1 MSPII
6 AREMNELAGQLGIAT
21 LLFFSLLIVSG
32 VLLVYIRSQAR
43 QTEEY
48 IRVQAREAEQQKEKD
63 KQIYMEIIETIRQDR
78 EKDQTIL
85 MSTLED
91 NRQQINMLRTVVERM
106 RTHEQAVQVLL
117 NKTSQI
123 LENRC
128 AHHLTRKS

>member
-1 MSPII
+1 MNPII
-6 AREMNELAGQLGIAT
+6 ASEMNELAGQLGIAT
-21 LLFFSLLIVSG
+21 LLFFSLLIVSV

-48 IRVQAREAEQQKEKD
+48 IRLQAYEAEQQKEKD
-63 KQIYMEIIETIRQDR
+63 KQIYMGIIETIRQDR
-78 EKDQTIL
+78 EKDQSIL
-85 MSTLED
+85 MNTLED

-106 RTHEQAVQVLL
+106 RTHEQAIQALL

-128 AHHLTRKS
+128 ANHLTRKS